1 MAVWRLYR
9 HHNSDGSSKD
19 WAVQTNP
26 DDSIS
31 TRWGKTANHLPGL
44 STRRGIRQFDIERAK
59 QAKGYVFVAEVEID
73 SDGQV
78 FLPGHVMPEPQS
90 PAVGTLYW
98 HIECRNNP
106 ESRSA
111 LASEVRRLFTV
122 MPSLFDKET
131 MPNQY
136 WGDWLPLLDLSISD
150 QPFIQSGQIK
160 QTEDALP
167 WLFLM
172 ALKHKAIVGV
182 DIGIATESGREVSA
196 DLKVEQDILMFFGT
210 NLDSIRATAERLGLL
225 KPRLNLALV
234 LSDSDDCWF

>member
-19 WAVQTNP
+19 WAVQTNA
-26 DDSIS
+26 DGSLT

-78 FLPGHVMPEPQS
+78 FLPGHVMPEPLPS
-90 PAVGTLYW
+90 VGTLYW

-106 ESRSA
+106 ESRTA
-111 LASEVRRLFTV
+111 LASEVRPLFTV

-160 QTEDALP
+160 QTDSTLLQATSFTTDDLDALLQTSEP
-167 WLFLM
+167 PAGM
-172 ALKHKAIVGV
+172 NQPA
-182 DIGIATESGREVSA
+182 
-196 DLKVEQDILMFFGT
+196 EQDNSEHGQGNCPT
-210 NLDSIRATAERLGLL
+210 CQR
-225 KPRLNLALV
+225 PY
-234 LSDSDDCWF
+234 